1 MNCRSRKKCVIK
13 WQSQKETFF
22 EVQETGCKWVKGEK
36 ITWDTL
42 EEKEN
47 TT

>member
-1 MNCRSRKKCVIK
+1 MAVTEGKF
-13 WQSQKETFF
+13 FF

-47 TT
+47 TMWGGGNRGRA